1 MLKRTFRVYAL
12 SLAGG
17 ALLLGGATVAAGAM
31 TLPKSLPGGV
41 AEQAMAA
48 IVTDGD
54 ATLRSSKF
62 GGAAAAGVGATA
74 AGAGATAAGAGATAA
89 GAGAAAGGVTGTLML
104 AAVGNTARRSPR
116 TRNAS

>member
-1 MLKRTFRVYAL
+1 
-12 SLAGG
+12 
-17 ALLLGGATVAAGAM
+17 
-31 TLPKSLPGGV
+31 
-41 AEQAMAA
+41 MAA

-62 GGAAAAGVGATA
+62 GGAAAAGVGATAAGAGATA